1 MKKIII
7 FIILIVLISI
17 SIFGLTACNMNPV
30 GNYIFTKVHIYYEG
44 YEECLDIKSWTDSEA
59 GIEVVS
65 KKYGSLFI
73 SEGHYLMCEED
84 CPICL
89 NKRNTEE

>member
-7 FIILIVLISI
+7 LIVLVVLISS
-17 SIFGLTACNMNPV
+17 SIFCFTACNKRYI
-30 GNYIFTKVHIYYEG
+30 GNYKFTKVHVYYEG
-44 YEECLDIKSWTDSEA
+44 YEECLDIKSWTDSEM
-59 GIEVVS
+59 GIEVDS
-65 KKYGSLFI
+65 KKYGGLFI
-73 SEGHYLMCEED
+73 SEGHYLMCAKD

>member
-1 MKKIII
+1 MKKILIL
-7 FIILIVLISI
+7 IILIILISI
-17 SIFGLTACNMNPV
+17 SIFCFTACNMTLV
-30 GNYIFTKVHIYYEG
+30 GNYNFTKVHIYYEG
-44 YEECLDIKSWTDSEA
+44 YEECLEIKSWTDGDT
-59 GIEVVS
+59 GIEVDS

-73 SEGHYLMCEED
+73 SEGHYLMCEDD